1 MQIVTSWM
9 RQGIQQGIQQGE
21 LTLILRQLN
30 RRIGEVNPQLQE
42 RIQTLS
48 TNELETLGE
57 ALLDFTTA
65 TDLEAWFEAR

>member
-9 RQGIQQGIQQGE
+9 RQGIQQGE
-21 LTLILRQLN
+21 LTLILRLLN
-30 RRIGEVNPQLQE
+30 RHIGEVNPQLQE

-48 TNELETLGE
+48 TDELENLGE

-65 TDLEAWFEAR
+65 ADLEAWFEGR